1 MTPSTIFPDKHSSEK
16 RAPEP
21 PVRAVR
27 VLRIFLP
34 LLFWLGVWQLA
45 AWQVDKE
52 LFLPAPTAVL
62 AALGRLLGQPLFW
75 RSALATLSRVFAGW
89 LAGAVL
95 GTSLAVLTSASGW
108 ARLLLAPVIRVIRAT
123 PVASFI
129 LLVLVWVQTGR
140 VPGVIAGLMVLPV
153 VWGNVDQGIG
163 QTDPLLLE
171 LARAYRF
178 GPWKTLR
185 LVYLPSV
192 LPYFAS
198 GCSTALGLAWKSG
211 VAAEVICQPKLAIG
225 TQVQYAKFALNMP
238 ALFAWTL
245 AVIALSL
252 LLEWLLGRLFRRLR
266 GGGAPCSR

>member
-1 MTPSTIFPDKHSSEK
+1 MTPSTTFPNKSPSDGK
-16 RAPEP
+16 APGP
-21 PVRAVR
+21 PSRAVR

-34 LLFWLGVWQLA
+34 LLFWLAVWQLA
-45 AWQVDKE
+45 AWKIDKE
-52 LFLPAPTAVL
+52 LFLPAPVAVL
-62 AALGRLLGQPLFW
+62 DSLRRLVVQPLFW
-75 RSALATLSRVFAGW
+75 QSALATLSRIFAGW
-89 LAGAVL
+89 LAGAVI
-95 GTSLAVLTSASGW
+95 GSLLAILTSALAW
-108 ARLLLAPVIRVIRAT
+108 ARLLLAPVIQMIQAT

-140 VPGVIAGLMVLPV
+140 VPTVIAGLMVLPV
-153 VWGNVDQGIG
+153 VWGNVDQGIR

-178 GPWKTLR
+178 GAWKTFR

-225 TQVQYAKFALNMP
+225 TQVQYAKFALDMP
-238 ALFAWTL
+238 AMFAWTL
-245 AVIALSL
+245 AVIILSL
-252 LLEWLLGRLFRRLR
+252 LLEGLLGYLFKRMR
-266 GGGAPCSR
+266 GGGQGCSR